1 MKASFIIPV
10 LLLTSILSYSNEPCD
25 NLYSEVTYALS
36 HAKKAM
42 SATNFEHQ
50 MYYAERALTAMDKA
64 ETYRNGCGCVNTEE
78 NTYQIQEN
86 LKKAIEPIDWEAGKF
101 FTNKSK
107 GLINELITI
116 LDECSTAEYVT
127 QEVIEDTA
135 TSDSETLSNNNTET
149 LALAKYIST
158 AEKRFNTTTTE
169 VNQLIE
175 VLESQTSESSA
186 IQMQQKMYL
195 DRTKKLLQVALAK
208 LEEE

>member
-1 MKASFIIPV
+1 MKSSFILLV
-10 LLLTSILSYSNEPCD
+10 LLFTSLVSYSNESCD
-25 NLYSEVTYALS
+25 NLYSKVTYALS

-42 SATNFEHQ
+42 VATNFEHQ
-50 MYYAERALTAMDKA
+50 MYYAERALTAMEKA
-64 ETYRNGCGCVNTEE
+64 ETYRIACGCANIEE

-107 GLINELITI
+107 GLINDLITI

-127 QEVIEDTA
+127 QETIEETKP
-135 TSDSETLSNNNTET
+135 SDNEIQNNSNTET
-149 LALAKYIST
+149 LALSKYISN
-158 AEKRFNTTTTE
+158 AEKRFNITTTE

-175 VLESQTSESSA
+175 ILESQTSESSA
-186 IQMQQKMYL
+186 IQVQQKIYL
-195 DRTKKLLQVALAK
+195 DKTKKLLQVALAK